1 MVIWAATTTR
11 ITEPSLGS
19 EVFSNLVN
27 DKVELVIATLREA
40 SRTAELATSRSLNDL
55 GWLHPLGKVLMVF
68 LVKLLLSLNDA
79 ISYTSAEF
87 DCW

>member
-40 SRTAELATSRSLNDL
+40 SSTAQLATS
-55 GWLHPLGKVLMVF
+55 
-68 LVKLLLSLNDA
+68 
-79 ISYTSAEF
+79 
-87 DCW
+87 